1 MKKQKNIFEKYFQQN
16 QKLLNKINSKNIVNI
31 IEEELDNYITE
42 QDAGQGAAPDSAAY
56 TLSDEDYESGS
67 KKLNSFMISC
77 AKRNRLTPA
86 TRNDFGWSNAFYET
100 IEEQVPKLGF
110 LSKRS
115 RNLLRYLDCLEKK
128 SIPILDPLSEQQII
142 EMMHGANLIYP
153 IEVRGLGTGAFAK
166 AKQLI
171 KEATVL
177 DKQSIREGV
186 SDRDMQRAI
195 KRIKKRRSISERD
208 RAFLYKC
215 LFYVEKMRS
224 LIRNYTNPGGQRYS
238 DEDLKISATRNFNYL
253 IKQIYASGTFESDTF
268 SPDALKNQNPALLKA
283 INIAKGKNLRKS
295 NLLFDGHKLHWRV
308 GNEIIFSF
316 NASSGHY
323 EDDVFGD
330 SEMPHGRRAIKALM
344 AIETRYL
351 DGYDGY
357 SSEELKV
364 RAVMRAMGA
373 DPDNPAKA
381 PLSDGGEELYEP
393 ERIRQDVQEVI
404 DTWGK
409 MKKLLEQ
416 YKNIK
421 SENKRDNENLTF
433 DDLRK
438 VRAIKRK
445 YRILSNRI
453 RNLVQTYVEIH
464 DNPQYET
471 SPKDRLAT
479 AGESGQGPIPEG
491 RYNISHRLQD
501 ISNMSGLS
509 FVEMLGSHAYRM
521 GAVGGKKNPAAAKE
535 AQEFLSKYQPDF
547 DSIGDQAWGRYR
559 VRITNV
565 TTAKSVLKKHP
576 EAYKRSGFFI
586 HGGSY
591 RGSSGCI
598 DLGDEM
604 DSFAM
609 LWTLVGMEKVMGK
622 NIKFSEDKFSA
633 GGWMDAKWS
642 IPLTVKYTEKEKKK
656 LLAKNSIAKKDPSS
670 IFDSMPAGAT
680 KDYLKTAM
688 AGED

>member
-16 QKLLNKINSKNIVNI
+16 QKLLNKINSKNIANI

-42 QDAGQGAAPDSAAY
+42 QDVTQGTADGAPAGR
-56 TLSDEDYESGS
+56 LSNEEYKVVF
-67 KKLNSFMISC
+67 KKIKSSMVSC
-77 AKRNRLTPA
+77 AKRNRLMPSS
-86 TRNDFGWSNAFYET
+86 RSDYGWRMAFYET
-100 IEEQVPKLGF
+100 IQEQVPKIGF
-110 LSKRS
+110 LSKYS

-128 SIPILDPLSEQQII
+128 STPILDPLSATQATEL
-142 EMMHGANLIYP
+142 MDDAALTYP
-153 IEVRGLGTGAFAK
+153 IEPKPDWRATFADLRQFI
-166 AKQLI
+166 KQ
-171 KEATVL
+171 ATAL

-186 SDRDMQRAI
+186 SDRDMQRAV
-195 KRIKKRRSISERD
+195 KRIKKRKSISAED
-208 RAFLYKC
+208 RAFLYKG

-224 LIRNYTNPGGQRYS
+224 LIRSFVNPKGQQYS
-238 DEDLKISATRNFNYL
+238 DEDLRISATRNFNSL
-253 IKQIYASGTFESDTF
+253 IRQIYTDGTFESDTF
-268 SPDALKNQNPALLKA
+268 SPDVLKSQNPALFKA

-323 EDDVFGD
+323 EDDVLGD

-344 AIETRYL
+344 AIEARYL
-351 DGYDGY
+351 DGHDGY

-421 SENKRDNENLTF
+421 SVNKRDNENLTF

-471 SPKDRLAT
+471 SPEDRLAT
-479 AGESGQGPIPEG
+479 AGEGGQGPIPEG

-521 GAVGGKKNPAAAKE
+521 GAVGGKRNPTAAKE
-535 AQEFLSKYQPDF
+535 AQEFLSKYRPDF

-565 TTAKSVLKKHP
+565 TTAKSVLEKHP

-604 DSFAM
+604 DNFAM

-622 NIKFSEDKFSA
+622 NIKFSDDKFTA
-633 GGWMDAKWS
+633 GGWMGAKWN

>member
-16 QKLLNKINSKNIVNI
+16 QKLLNKINSKNIANI

-42 QDAGQGAAPDSAAY
+42 QDTTQTTGEGGDSDMLSSEERFAAA
-56 TLSDEDYESGS
+56 
-67 KKLNSFMISC
+67 KKLKSSMVSC
-77 AKRNRLTPA
+77 SKRNRLIPLS
-86 TRNDFGWSNAFYET
+86 RRDDGYRWAFNYNVT
-100 IEEQVPKLGF
+100 EQALKLGF
-110 LSKRS
+110 LSKHS
-115 RNLLRYLDCLEKK
+115 RNLLRYIDCLEKK
-128 SIPILDPLSEQQII
+128 TNPILNPLSADQAKEL
-142 EMMHGANLIYP
+142 MDDVGLLYP
-153 IEVRGLGTGAFAK
+153 IEPNSDWAATFGS
-166 AKQLI
+166 AKQLV
-171 KEATVL
+171 KQATAL
-177 DKQSIREGV
+177 DKQSIRDRA
-186 SDRDMQRAI
+186 SDRDMQRAL
-195 KRIKKRRSISERD
+195 KRIKRRKSISEGD
-208 RAFLYKC
+208 RALLYKC

-224 LIRNYTNPGGQRYS
+224 LLEPSARGAS
-238 DEDLKISATRNFNYL
+238 DEYLRKAAARNFNSL
-253 IKQIYASGTFESDTF
+253 IKQIYADGTFESDTF
-268 SPDALKNQNPALLKA
+268 SPDTLKSQNPALLKA

-323 EDDVFGD
+323 EDDVLGD
-330 SEMPHGRRAIKALM
+330 DELPHGRRAIKALM
-344 AIETRYL
+344 AIESKYR
-351 DGYDGY
+351 DGWQGY

-364 RAVMRAMGA
+364 RAVMIAMGA

-416 YKNIK
+416 YKSIK
-421 SENKRDNENLTF
+421 DNQRLYDDGGLTF

-438 VRAIKRK
+438 VRTIKRK

-471 SPKDRLAT
+471 SPEDRLAT
-479 AGESGQGPIPEG
+479 AGEGGMGPIPEG

-501 ISNMSGLS
+501 ISNLSGLS
-509 FVEMLGSHAYRM
+509 FVDMLGTHAWRM
-521 GAVGGKKNPAAAKE
+521 GPAGIKNSAAAKE
-535 AQEFLSKYQPDF
+535 ATEFLNKYKPDF
-547 DSIGDQAWGRYR
+547 ESIGDQAWGRYR

-565 TTAKSVLKKHP
+565 TTAKSVLQKHP

-622 NIKFSEDKFSA
+622 NVKVPENRFDA
-633 GGWMDAKWS
+633 GGWISAKWS
-642 IPLTVKYTEKEKKK
+642 IPLTVKYTEKERKK
-656 LLAKNSIAKKDPSS
+656 LLAKNPIAKKDPSS
-670 IFDSMPAGAT
+670 IFDSLPAGAT
-680 KDYLKTAM
+680 KDYLKTVM
-688 AGED
+688 AGGD